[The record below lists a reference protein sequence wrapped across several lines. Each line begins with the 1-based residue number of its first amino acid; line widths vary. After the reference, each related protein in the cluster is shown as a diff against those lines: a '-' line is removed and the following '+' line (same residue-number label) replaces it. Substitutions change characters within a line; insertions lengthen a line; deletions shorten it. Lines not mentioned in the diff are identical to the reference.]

1 MTSGGKD
8 SGIRAEKNSFCWR
21 YQMAQSIDH
30 IKNYD
35 YYYALCRLIIL
46 RRAKVIFF
54 SSNTTV
60 RGSLVSACEAGM
72 KRTYFR
78 ERECR
83 TWAAGT
89 WEAVEI
95 GNGAGKTG

>member
-1 MTSGGKD
+1 MGRNGKD
-8 SGIRAEKNSFCWR
+8 SGV
-21 YQMAQSIDH
+21 
-30 IKNYD
+30 
-35 YYYALCRLIIL
+35 ALRGTKQ
-46 RRAKVIFF
+46 RH
-54 SSNTTV
+54 TTV